1 MSWQP
6 LDMPKRATIS
16 SGRLKAA
23 EATDPYVASAVEL
36 STPGH
41 DGTAEM
47 ARTFV
52 EEFARIGW
60 PRDRIARMF
69 RQPRYMAAYSV
80 YQTRG
85 PDFVARVIDEVLGP
99 DASSVVNEES
109 AHG

>member
-6 LDMPKRATIS
+6 VSTPKRRTVS

-36 STPGH
+36 TTPGH
-41 DGTAEM
+41 DGTAAM

-60 PRDRIARMF
+60 SRDRIRRMF
-69 RQPRYMAAYSV
+69 RQPRFSAAYAV
-80 YQTRG
+80 FQTRG
-85 PDFVARVIDEVLGP
+85 DEFVTEIIDQVLGP
-99 DASSVVNEES
+99 EPNTEPDGENQS
-109 AHG
+109 G

>member
-6 LDMPKRATIS
+6 LPIPKKTIIS
-16 SGRLKAA
+16 SGHLKAA

-41 DGTAEM
+41 DGTAAM

-60 PRDRIARMF
+60 SRDRITTMF
-69 RQPRYMAAYSV
+69 RKPRYVATYHV

-85 PDFVARVIDEVLGP
+85 PDFVAKIIDEVLGP
-99 DASSVVNEES
+99 GTPVETNEE
-109 AHG
+109 HGHA

>member
-6 LDMPKRATIS
+6 LPLPTRATIS

-36 STPGH
+36 TTPGH
-41 DGTAEM
+41 DGTAAM

-60 PRDRIARMF
+60 SRDRIGRMF
-69 RQPRYMAAYSV
+69 RQPRYAAAHSV
-80 YQTRG
+80 YQMRG
-85 PDFVARVIDEVLGP
+85 PDFVAKVIDDVLGP
-99 DASSVVNEES
+99 ESPGAASQENR
-109 AHG
+109 HG

>member
-6 LDMPKRATIS
+6 LPIPKKAIIP
-16 SGRLKAA
+16 SGHLKAA

-41 DGTAEM
+41 DGTAAM

-60 PRDRIARMF
+60 SRDRITTMF
-69 RQPRYMAAYSV
+69 RKPRYVATYHV

-85 PDFVARVIDEVLGP
+85 PDFVAKIIDEVLGP
-99 DASSVVNEES
+99 GTPAEINEEDGH
-109 AHG
+109 A